1 AALMIMAFWST
12 PIGMALGAA
21 VFGIGVT
28 LSTPAFFSAIFAT
41 AKPGERGAASGTA
54 SVFLD
59 LGIALGPMALGLAA
73 QAGGIPFAF
82 GSAAVVVLAGG
93 GWVPG
98 VSPAGGSAGR
108 G

>member
-28 LSTPAFFSAIFAT
+28 LSTPALFSAIFAT
-41 AKPGERGAASGTA
+41 AKPSERGAASGTA

-59 LGIALGPMALGLAA
+59 LGIAGGPILLGLAA
-73 QAGGIPFAF
+73 QASGLPFAF
-82 GSAAVVVLAGG
+82 GVASAVVLVGCGWILALSRTAQS
-93 GWVPG
+93 V
-98 VSPAGGSAGR
+98 AR
-108 G
+108 